1 MRWNCEICGDLTS
14 SQVDLTEECEECNI
28 PITFYKKKKTTADE
42 LRKLSAPKQMA
53 LEDKLLVISA
63 TIN

>member
-14 SQVDLTEECEECNI
+14 SQVDLNEECEKCNI
-28 PITFYKKKKTTADE
+28 PITFYERKKTTADE
-42 LRKLSAPKQMA
+42 LRKLSAPKQIA